1 MASMPSTTLDNY
13 LPLLS
18 SQDTKKK
25 LQIGT
30 DLLNYLTIEENS
42 IECEHIGAFID
53 SIIHWL
59 NNSNFK
65 VAQNGLE
72 ILAHLAIRMKEN
84 LKPYLSS
91 IIGPSIDRLG
101 DAKECVREQAKT
113 LLIKLMSFVSTP
125 QIILEKLMP
134 AFSHKNYKVREEI
147 CLFFQECL
155 LRYGVFGSTNG
166 QLYVSKFIAPLINLM
181 SDPNSQVRDTSM
193 TTLVSVYKHVGDRLR
208 NEIMRKYSNQMPA
221 QKLQTLLAKFEEIA
235 NAGESITLI
244 SNNNNCG
251 SKAAVVSKNRSN
263 LTSSPNST
271 ITNTNNN
278 NNSNSNDSANN
289 DEVDF
294 KKVNSFKRATS
305 APPVKRNAILNKL
318 PPSNSKS
325 SGAADEE
332 MFMNAFEDVSRIQ
345 IFSVKDLEQELNR
358 IRDTCSNPNTEWEKR
373 IECLRKFRSLLI
385 AGAADYE
392 EFYQYLKPLEVPF
405 QTSVKDL
412 RSQVVREACIS
423 IAYLSQRIGNKC
435 DRFAEALLPSLID
448 SIQNSAKIMSSS
460 AVVAIRFVIQ
470 HTHTS
475 RLVPII
481 TYNVSS
487 KSKEIRK
494 ACCEFL
500 DQLLHTWPPNCLER
514 HVGTLSE
521 AIKKGMSDADPEA
534 RALARKAFWGFADK
548 FKAESDY
555 LLSSL
560 DSSKQ
565 RMLQGEQMSNWSS
578 TNSLNKATTYS
589 RPLTN
594 RTNSVSTNGSIES
607 INRHFSNNLIAKRS
621 AIPVHSSSPRNN
633 SSHHNTKKN
642 DNVTD
647 GCSINTAG
655 SAMRTPARRNRQVS
669 KSQPGSR
676 SASPS
681 SRLNAFCSN
690 SGTGSS
696 IPHSR
701 YQTPSSTR
709 TKRTSITSRDQSPAS
724 RTNNSSHS
732 QRFERK
738 LSSSSTASRTKS
750 HLTSSDLD
758 LAHNNR
764 ILRPN
769 EHEQMIENAFLMHAT
784 HRKKFFDEQSDESDA
799 SSICSDTSFANY
811 GVRKAEDIGKILENL
826 SSTHWS
832 DRKDGLLGLN
842 NFLRYTDERLNS
854 FQLKRITDIFT
865 RMLVDPHTKA
875 FSLFLNTLNELIHI
889 YKNDLNSWL
898 YILMTRLFLKAGSD
912 TLGSIQTRILKT
924 FELIRESFPIDHQ
937 FNVIMRLLSDQT
949 QTLNTKVKIA
959 VLQYLSKLI
968 FLMDSSDFTYD
979 RPNNHDIQTALVKI
993 VSWTADIKSS
1003 DLRKISQD
1011 TIVDL
1016 YNLNSNE
1023 MTLYLNQLRKTY
1035 QDAALQIIQHK
1046 HKTRLSQSPASNVMQ
1061 TPYIIKNVA
1070 SGVHSHNISG
1080 DRIYFDSNDHL
1091 NPADIYDSLK
1101 KTSDEIQKYSFSL
1114 DADQMTSSTSSSPF
1128 VNNGPANSNHNGNN
1142 SENHRRVDAIS
1153 NVSLDSGISPN
1164 STLKHDSTLAF
1175 RSFKL
1180 LDNSFNSSMVNS
1192 SNNTANGF
1200 SDSPHSVTNG
1210 HQHFDSFVADF
1221 NVSSSDDENYQQNLA
1236 LMTQFVKDSSPEEVA
1251 TKCKD
1256 IYQSLLTR
1264 LHNEKNS
1271 RTKTL
1276 IIICMGQILFKT
1288 AKSSFDD
1295 LVEST
1300 LQTLMEII
1308 CKDEDK
1314 EVVKN
1319 AEATA
1324 NYAIYNFDPRTSF
1337 KILQSYINHEESAL
1351 SIIAIKL
1358 LTKLVELNDK
1368 EIVLE
1373 LLPELMPPLL
1383 QAYDNKES
1391 AVRKTAVFC
1400 MVAIYGSV
1408 GEQMQ
1413 SYLTSLSRSKMKL
1426 LKLYIDRSFQT
1437 SSGNNL

>member
-1 MASMPSTTLDNY
+1 M
-13 LPLLS
+13 
-18 SQDTKKK
+18 
-25 LQIGT
+25 
-30 DLLNYLTIEENS
+30 
-42 IECEHIGAFID
+42 
-53 SIIHWL
+53 
-59 NNSNFK
+59 
-65 VAQNGLE
+65 
-72 ILAHLAIRMKEN
+72 
-84 LKPYLSS
+84 
-91 IIGPSIDRLG
+91 
-101 DAKECVREQAKT
+101 
-113 LLIKLMSFVSTP
+113 
-125 QIILEKLMP
+125 
-134 AFSHKNYKVREEI
+134 
-147 CLFFQECL
+147 FFD
-155 LRYGVFGSTNG
+155 G
-166 QLYVSKFIAPLINLM
+166 
-181 SDPNSQVRDTSM
+181 
-193 TTLVSVYKHVGDRLR
+193 
-208 NEIMRKYSNQMPA
+208 
-221 QKLQTLLAKFEEIA
+221 
-235 NAGESITLI
+235 
-244 SNNNNCG
+244 
-251 SKAAVVSKNRSN
+251 
-263 LTSSPNST
+263 
-271 ITNTNNN
+271 
-278 NNSNSNDSANN
+278 
-289 DEVDF
+289 
-294 KKVNSFKRATS
+294 KVNSFKRATS

-358 IRDTCSNPNTEWEKR
+358 IRDICSIPNMEWEKR
-373 IECLRKFRSLLI
+373 IECLRKFRSLLV

-392 EFYQYLKPLEVPF
+392 EFYLYLKPLEVPF

-435 DRFAEALLPSLID
+435 DRFAEALLPTLID

-475 RLVPII
+475 RLIPII
-481 TYNVSS
+481 TYNISS

-500 DQLLHTWPPNCLER
+500 DQLLHAWPPHCLEK
-514 HVGTLSE
+514 HVGALSE

-578 TNSLNKATTYS
+578 TNSLNKVTTYS

-607 INRHFSNNLIAKRS
+607 INRHFNNNLIAKRS
-621 AIPVHSSSPRNN
+621 AIPVHSSTPRNN
-633 SSHHNTKKN
+633 SSSLNRTPVKATSAIDIDAQRRARAKANN
-642 DNVTD
+642 DVTD
-647 GCSINTAG
+647 GGSIN
-655 SAMRTPARRNRQVS
+655 SAIVATNMRTSVRRNRQVS

-681 SRLNAFCSN
+681 SRMNTFGSGG
-690 SGTGSS
+690 SGTGN
-696 IPHSR
+696 IIQTNSR
-701 YQTPSSTR
+701 YQTPPSSTR
-709 TKRTSITSRDQSPAS
+709 TKRTNITSRDQSPAS

-769 EHEQMIENAFLMHAT
+769 QHEQMIENAFLMHST
-784 HRKKFFDEQSDESDA
+784 HKKKFFDEQSDE
-799 SSICSDTSFANY
+799 TSVLIHRLQIM
-811 GVRKAEDIGKILENL
+811 GIRKAEDIGKIMENL
-826 SSTHWS
+826 SSAHWS

-842 NFLRYTDERLNS
+842 NFLHYTDERLNS

-949 QTLNTKVKIA
+949 QTLNTKVKIS

-979 RPNNHDIQTALVKI
+979 RPNNHEIQTALVKI

-1035 QDAALQIIQHK
+1035 YDAAMQIIQHK
-1046 HKTRLSQSPASNVMQ
+1046 HKTRLN
-1061 TPYIIKNVA
+1061 T
-1070 SGVHSHNISG
+1070 
-1080 DRIYFDSNDHL
+1080 
-1091 NPADIYDSLK
+1091 
-1101 KTSDEIQKYSFSL
+1101 
-1114 DADQMTSSTSSSPF
+1114 DQMTSSTNSSTF
-1128 VNNGPANSNHNGNN
+1128 VNNNGPVNSNHNGNN
-1142 SENHRRVDAIS
+1142 GENHRRIDALS
-1153 NVSLDSGISPN
+1153 NVSLDSVISPN
-1164 STLKHDSTLAF
+1164 SISIQDSSLAF
-1175 RSFKL
+1175 KSFKL
-1180 LDNSFNSSMVNS
+1180 VDSSFNTSMVNS
-1192 SNNTANGF
+1192 PNTTANGF
-1200 SDSPHSVTNG
+1200 CDSPLSTSITNG
-1210 HQHFDSFVADF
+1210 HQNFDSFVANF
-1221 NVSSSDDENYQQNLA
+1221 NTSSSDINNENYQQSLA
-1236 LMTQFVKDSSPEEVA
+1236 LMTQFVKDSSQEEI
-1251 TKCKD
+1251 TSKCKD

-1264 LHNEKNS
+1264 LPNEKNS
-1271 RTKTL
+1271 QSKTSML
-1276 IIICMGQILFKT
+1276 IY
-1288 AKSSFDD
+1288 
-1295 LVEST
+1295 
-1300 LQTLMEII
+1300 
-1308 CKDEDK
+1308 EDK

-1324 NYAIYNFDPRTSF
+1324 NYAIYNFDSRTSF

-1351 SIIAIKL
+1351 SIISIKL
-1358 LTKLVELNDK
+1358 LTKLVELNEK
-1368 EIVLE
+1368 EIVME
-1373 LLPELMPPLL
+1373 LLPELMPLLL

-1408 GEQMQ
+1408 GDQMQ
-1413 SYLTSLSRSKMKL
+1413 SYLTSLSRSKIKL

-1437 SSGNNL
+1437 SSGNSNDNTINNNVGYHA